1 MARVVHP
8 LSGNFCTR
16 GERMKGTVV
25 VWGGGRRR
33 SWKREA
39 LMIASTAGI
48 ATAVG
53 ALVGR
58 KKGAAIGAISGGVT
72 RFLSRLA
79 IW

>member
-1 MARVVHP
+1 
-8 LSGNFCTR
+8 
-16 GERMKGTVV
+16 MKGTVV
-25 VWGGGRRR
+25 VWGGGKRR

-39 LMIASTAGI
+39 LMIAGTAGI